1 MNRSIKYLTTPE
13 RRSKMNNNSSLFNRS
28 QLSRSESLRRQNN
41 LNRFLR
47 MTFLLSF
54 LFSLALLIT
63 GCPSSLK
70 LLDKFKKE
78 TAAGNYEWI
87 AAQAVDCTDASE
99 DCRQLHLIKGDA
111 CYNLAKQGK
120 DKLNNYALAAE
131 ELAQGIEMTRN
142 WSNTADRN
150 QYYENWC
157 ESLRNLQ
164 DLQSGQEA
172 SATGAKFLSAAEKF
186 LQTDPN
192 SFAAIYF
199 TAKARMRQTQKKLL
213 DVNDTNR
220 AQICGELNGL
230 SQLAEDGAAKGQAAG
245 GASWERY
252 KANYDLLKKDVN
264 NSKRAA
270 NCP

>member
-1 MNRSIKYLTTPE
+1 MNPNPI
-13 RRSKMNNNSSLFNRS
+13 LFNRS
-28 QLSRSESLRRQNN
+28 QLSRSENSWQHSS
-41 LNRFLR
+41 LNRLLR
-47 MTFLLSF
+47 TVFLLSF
-54 LFSLALLIT
+54 LSSLALLMT

-78 TAAGNYEWI
+78 AAAGNYEWI
-87 AAQAVDCTDASE
+87 ASQPVDCSDASE

-111 CYNLAKQGK
+111 CYVLAKQGK
-120 DKLNNYALAAE
+120 DEVNNYASAAG
-131 ELAQGIEMTRN
+131 ELGRGIEMTQN
-142 WSNTADRN
+142 WSNPSDRN

-164 DLQSGQEA
+164 DLQSGEEA

-186 LQTDPN
+186 LQTDPS

-199 TAKARMRQTQKKLL
+199 AAKARMRQMQKKLL
-213 DVNDTNR
+213 DVNDGNR
-220 AQICGELNGL
+220 AQICGELNGFA
-230 SQLAEDGAAKGQAAG
+230 QLADDGVSKGQSVG

-252 KANYDLLKKDVN
+252 KANYDLLKTDIKN
-264 NSKRAA
+264 AKRAA